1 MLIVQFQLFLNNRKS
16 CGEPHNILR
25 LGEINLISEIYLI
38 FKGFTQRLKKDN
50 VSAFSAQAAFFLF
63 MSIMPFLSLLL
74 TLVRYLPISQTMLY
88 TTVIGVVP
96 EPLKPMVEEILSELF
111 AKNRGAYLS
120 MSIILVIWAAA
131 KGVMAIIRGLNS
143 VYQVEDK
150 RNYVKLRLIS
160 ALYTVII
167 VAAIVISMLLLV
179 FGNQIYYALKT
190 DFPKAAG
197 IISVFIKQKIVLSM
211 LLLTMFFM
219 FIYCLVKSAANN
231 VLLIIPGA
239 VFSALSWNLLS
250 YAFSLY
256 INYSKNFSYTYGSLA
271 TIVLFMLWMYFG
283 MYLMFIGAEINSY
296 FKVYFESVK
305 KIIKHKKIVNA
316 KENEEKLQSEHSITN
331 SK

>member
-1 MLIVQFQLFLNNRKS
+1 M
-16 CGEPHNILR
+16 
-25 LGEINLISEIYLI
+25 ISEIYLI
-38 FKGFTQRLKKDN
+38 FKGFTQRLRKDN

-96 EPLKPMVEEILSELF
+96 EPLKPLVDEILGELSV
-111 AKNRGAYLS
+111 KNRSAYLS
-120 MSIILVIWAAA
+120 MSIVLVIWAAA

-143 VYQVEDK
+143 VYHVEDK

-167 VAAIVISMLLLV
+167 VAAIVLSMLLLV

-197 IISVFIKQKIVLSM
+197 IISIFIRQKIILSM
-211 LLLTMFFM
+211 LLLTLFFM
-219 FIYCLVKSAANN
+219 FIYRLVKSAANN

-250 YAFSLY
+250 YAFSIY
-256 INYSKNFSYTYGSLA
+256 IKYSQNFSYTYGSLA
-271 TIVLFMLWMYFG
+271 TIVLFMLWLYFG

-296 FKVYFESVK
+296 FKVYFENVK
-305 KIIKHKKIVNA
+305 QIIKQKKVLRS
-316 KENEEKLQSEHSITN
+316 KESE
-331 SK
+331 

>member
-1 MLIVQFQLFLNNRKS
+1 M
-16 CGEPHNILR
+16 
-25 LGEINLISEIYLI
+25 ISEIYLI
-38 FKGFTQRLKKDN
+38 FKGFTQRLRKDN

-74 TLVRYLPISQTMLY
+74 TLVRYLPISQTVLY

-96 EPLKPMVEEILSELF
+96 EPLKPLVDEILGELSV
-111 AKNRGAYLS
+111 KNRSAYLS
-120 MSIILVIWAAA
+120 MSIVLVIWAAA

-143 VYQVEDK
+143 VYHVEDK

-167 VAAIVISMLLLV
+167 VAAIVLSMLLLV

-197 IISVFIKQKIVLSM
+197 IISIFIRQKIILSM
-211 LLLTMFFM
+211 LLLTLFFM
-219 FIYCLVKSAANN
+219 FIYRLVKSAANN

-250 YAFSLY
+250 YAFSIY
-256 INYSKNFSYTYGSLA
+256 IKYSQNFSYTYGSLA
-271 TIVLFMLWMYFG
+271 TIVLFMLWLYFG

-296 FKVYFESVK
+296 FKVYFENVK
-305 KIIKHKKIVNA
+305 QIIKQKKVLRS
-316 KENEEKLQSEHSITN
+316 KESE
-331 SK
+331 

>member
-1 MLIVQFQLFLNNRKS
+1 M
-16 CGEPHNILR
+16 
-25 LGEINLISEIYLI
+25 ISEIYLI
-38 FKGFTQRLKKDN
+38 FKGFTQRLRKDN

-96 EPLKPMVEEILSELF
+96 EPLKPLVDEILGELF
-111 AKNRGAYLS
+111 VKNRSAYLS
-120 MSIILVIWAAA
+120 MSIVLVIWAAA

-143 VYQVEDK
+143 VYHVEDK

-167 VAAIVISMLLLV
+167 VAAIVLSMLLLV

-197 IISVFIKQKIVLSM
+197 IISIFIRQKIILSM
-211 LLLTMFFM
+211 LLLTLFFM
-219 FIYCLVKSAANN
+219 FIYRLVKSAANN

-250 YAFSLY
+250 YAFSIY
-256 INYSKNFSYTYGSLA
+256 IKYSQNFSYTYGSLA
-271 TIVLFMLWMYFG
+271 TIVLFMLWLYFG

-296 FKVYFESVK
+296 FKVYFENVK
-305 KIIKHKKIVNA
+305 QIIKQKKVLRS
-316 KENEEKLQSEHSITN
+316 KESE
-331 SK
+331 